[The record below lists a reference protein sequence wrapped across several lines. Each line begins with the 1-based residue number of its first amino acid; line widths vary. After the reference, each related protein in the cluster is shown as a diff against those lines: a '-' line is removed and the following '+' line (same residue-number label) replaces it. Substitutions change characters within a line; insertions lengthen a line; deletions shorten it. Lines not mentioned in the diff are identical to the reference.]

1 MLTIIITM
9 LSIYCIRI
17 LIKKEI
23 SMDKKV
29 TVVGAGNVGATAAQ
43 RLAEKELCDVV
54 LVDIIEGVP
63 QGKALDLA
71 EAAPI
76 EKHDAHLTG
85 TNVYEP
91 SKGSDIVIIT
101 AGIPRKPG
109 MSRDDLIST
118 NAGIMKNVTEQIAAL
133 SPNAILIIVSN
144 PLDAMCQV
152 AFDTSGFPKQR
163 VIGMAGVLDSARF
176 RAFISMELNVSV
188 ENTHAFVLGGHGDT
202 MVPLPRYSTV
212 AGIPITELLPKDRI
226 DAMVERTANG
236 GAEIV
241 SLLKTGSAYY
251 APASAAVEMAE
262 SILKDKKK
270 ILPCAAYLEGEYGI
284 NDLFIGVPVK
294 LGATGIEDIIQI
306 DLTEEENAALK
317 KSAAAVQELKE
328 LLKKLGS

>member
-1 MLTIIITM
+1 
-9 LSIYCIRI
+9 
-17 LIKKEI
+17 
-23 SMDKKV
+23 MDKKV

-54 LVDIIEGVP
+54 LVDIVEGLP

-85 TNVYEP
+85 TNDYAP
-91 SKGSDIVIIT
+91 SANSDIVIIT

-109 MSRDDLIST
+109 MSRDDLLST
-118 NAGIMKNVTEQIAAL
+118 NAKIMKNVTQEVAKL
-133 SPNAILIIVSN
+133 SPDAVLIIVSN
-144 PLDAMCQV
+144 PLDAMCHV
-152 AFDTSGFPKQR
+152 AYETSGFPKNR

-176 RAFISMELNVSV
+176 RTFIAMELNVSV
-188 ENTHAFVLGGHGDT
+188 ENITAFVLGGHGDT

-212 AGIPITELLPKDRI
+212 AGIPITELLSQDRI
-226 DAMVERTANG
+226 NALVERTANG

-241 SLLKTGSAYY
+241 GLLKTGSAFY

-270 ILPCAAYLEGEYGI
+270 ILPCAAYLEGEYGY
-284 NDLFIGVPVK
+284 NDLFMGVPVK
-294 LGATGIEDIIQI
+294 LGANGVEEVIEITLLD
-306 DLTEEENAALK
+306 EEKAALD
-317 KSAAAVQELKE
+317 KSAEAVKELKE
-328 LLKKLGS
+328 LLIKLG